1 MDMEPYL
8 YIIAVL
14 GGLAAGFI
22 NTLAGNGS
30 VITLTILT
38 ELIGLPGNLANGTNR
53 VGVMANSV
61 MASWVFHKNGK
72 LKLDRGLPYI
82 VPTVLGAVVGV
93 IVAVMVSNE
102 QFKIVFRFLMVVMLL
117 VILIKPKRWLR
128 ETDTTIKPNLFITIP
143 LFLALGFYGG
153 FIQMG
158 MGIFFLAAMVI
169 GAKFNIIEANGIKV
183 FVVMLYTIVVLAI
196 FQWKGLIDWKFGLIL
211 AVGQVIGGWLAAT
224 FASRYP
230 KADFYAYVLVVVVVI
245 LALVKMFGLHEWLF

>member
-117 VILIKPKRWLR
+117 VILIKPK
-128 ETDTTIKPNLFITIP
+128 
-143 LFLALGFYGG
+143 
-153 FIQMG
+153 
-158 MGIFFLAAMVI
+158 
-169 GAKFNIIEANGIKV
+169 
-183 FVVMLYTIVVLAI
+183 
-196 FQWKGLIDWKFGLIL
+196 
-211 AVGQVIGGWLAAT
+211 
-224 FASRYP
+224 
-230 KADFYAYVLVVVVVI
+230 
-245 LALVKMFGLHEWLF
+245 